1 MQQSRSSG
9 VYSEALG
16 SWRGWGERAGVVQP
30 RAGRPGDRG
39 ATVSIHPD
47 SQQHRAQAWSPPCDR
62 EPRAFPG
69 AWRASSI
76 RRPPAPARPRPRACS
91 VTGMRDA
98 RTPRLHTLREGAA
111 GLTSLLLAEDDAA
124 LGVGERCRVT
134 RAIAARA
141 RPRASSSRPGSRAG
155 PAPPP
160 ASLPRPPPPPR
171 PPGPQHAG
179 SDAHA
184 PVAGLGRAPP
194 RGHVHPRAPPR
205 RLQQSSPGHT
215 SESPLA
221 HNLGKLRPGRPAEP
235 RLCKN
240 ASVYSFRKVILLL
253 ISARRRG
260 S

>member
-1 MQQSRSSG
+1 
-9 VYSEALG
+9 
-16 SWRGWGERAGVVQP
+16 
-30 RAGRPGDRG
+30 
-39 ATVSIHPD
+39 
-47 SQQHRAQAWSPPCDR
+47 
-62 EPRAFPG
+62 
-69 AWRASSI
+69 
-76 RRPPAPARPRPRACS
+76 
-91 VTGMRDA
+91 MRDS
-98 RTPRLHTLREGAA
+98 RTLRADAPPLHTLREGAA

-215 SESPLA
+215 SEARSPTTWE
-221 HNLGKLRPGRPAEP
+221 N
-235 RLCKN
+235 
-240 ASVYSFRKVILLL
+240 
-253 ISARRRG
+253 
-260 S
+260 